1 MIKKHYTKV
10 AWPDAN
16 HYNITIKQLSSSLQQ
31 HITEANTLDREEL
44 VELMRADKRFY
55 SKQAE
60 LLKNSER
67 KVQKNNSELKTQS
80 QKSKEAFENRF
91 GPEIRAIELEL
102 KSTKEPLNP
111 SQVGRVMRLNE
122 RLAEIER
129 KRLEVKNQSEDQEYE
144 NFTFEEALR
153 MAELFSG
160 VFYHLMKKAWDE
172 SRSFLMGKEA
182 KHFEKI
188 EGLQR
193 SSAPDTKQEIQTI
206 VSELS
211 ANRLELFELLT
222 SYKLEAEVKAM
233 GIMTSS
239 RERGSLTREGEILL
253 RRCFLPALDIR
264 LSDYFR
270 DLCDWTDSE
279 GIGAIM
285 MMEGGGD
292 FSSFEQAY

>member
-160 VFYHLMKKAWDE
+160 VFYHLMKKA
-172 SRSFLMGKEA
+172 
-182 KHFEKI
+182 
-188 EGLQR
+188 
-193 SSAPDTKQEIQTI
+193 
-206 VSELS
+206 
-211 ANRLELFELLT
+211 
-222 SYKLEAEVKAM
+222 
-233 GIMTSS
+233 
-239 RERGSLTREGEILL
+239 
-253 RRCFLPALDIR
+253 
-264 LSDYFR
+264 
-270 DLCDWTDSE
+270 
-279 GIGAIM
+279 
-285 MMEGGGD
+285 
-292 FSSFEQAY
+292 